1 MNVLERLI
9 LAVNPKAALNRAYY
23 KQLCRSYYD
32 AAGHTRDNW
41 ARGNA
46 TGELADRAARDT
58 VRSRAR
64 ALERNDDSFKGIIL
78 DLERNVVGTGAV
90 LQAKTG
96 KVTGEENDDLNTQIE
111 REWQKWCSKGA
122 CTVDRRWS
130 FRDVQRLF
138 VRRGYVDGGLIGVM
152 CTIDG
157 EFRLQLREVDD
168 LDKTVFSFGNNRVV
182 GGVEIDAYD
191 AAVAYHFRQRDISG
205 TWTGRAQ
212 RIPADRII
220 FFAQMQ
226 RVSQVREFSPA
237 ASCLIRMD
245 GLSQLTD
252 AAITKEKV
260 QACFGVA
267 IEQDAPLSGVPSIGR
282 GVQAPGKPAE
292 PPTEFLEPGMIKY
305 LRPGEKV
312 APISSSGVSS
322 TADNMI
328 KSVLRQAGAGAG
340 LSYEAATRDM
350 SQVNYSSARQGMLQ
364 DRRTYADWQ
373 AGLVESV
380 LDPIF
385 NAWLD
390 WTVLSGRIQ
399 IPDYWDNPDA
409 YHPHVWIMPGMDWI
423 DPIKEANANKI
434 ALESNLTTLQQIC
447 AAKGQDWREVI
458 DQRAREVRYIKNT
471 IGGDIV
477 NGEE

>member
-1 MNVLERLI
+1 MNIFERLI
-9 LAVNPKAALNRAYY
+9 LVVNPKAALNRAYY

-32 AAGHTRDNW
+32 AAGRTRDNW
-41 ARGNA
+41 ARGNT
-46 TGELADRAARDT
+46 TGELTDRAARDT

-90 LQAKTG
+90 LQAKTKNAG
-96 KVTGEENDDLNTQIE
+96 GEEDDELNTRIE
-111 REWQKWCSKGA
+111 REWNRWCRKGV

-138 VRRGYVDGGLIGVM
+138 VRRGYVDGGLLCVM
-152 CTIDG
+152 CQIDG
-157 EFRLQLREVDD
+157 EFRIQLREVDE
-168 LDKTVFSFGNNRVV
+168 LDKTVFSYGKNRVV
-182 GGVEIDAYD
+182 SGVEIDSYD
-191 AAVAYHFRQRDISG
+191 AAVAYHFRRYDVSG
-205 TWTGRAQ
+205 SWTGELQ
-212 RIPADRII
+212 RIPADRVI

-267 IEQDAPLSGVPSIGR
+267 IEQEAPLSGVPSIGR
-282 GVQAPGKPAE
+282 GVQMQGKPAD

-373 AGLVESV
+373 TGLIESV

-385 NAWLD
+385 FAWLE
-390 WTVLSGRIQ
+390 WAVLSGRVK
-399 IPDYWDNPDA
+399 IPDYWSSPEE
-409 YHPHVWIMPGMDWI
+409 YGSHVWIMPGMDWI

-434 ALESNLTTLQQIC
+434 ALDNNLTTLQQVC

-471 IGGDIV
+471 IGDDEIAK
-477 NGEE
+477 E